1 MARVAWRSDRR
12 GDPSLEP
19 EESDRLPDWDEK
31 PWSVDGSGRRR
42 CGCFPAI
49 FGGRPRFFAA
59 GGVTGSV
66 SPASGFPAAALMVL
80 AVESLLLLLLLTLEL
95 LLLLLLAL
103 AMMLLMAL
111 LLLWLSGEETGLL

>member
-1 MARVAWRSDRR
+1 MGYNLGRVAWRSDRR
-12 GDPSLEP
+12 GDSSLEP
-19 EESDRLPDWDEK
+19 DESDRLPDWEEK

-66 SPASGFPAAALMVL
+66 SPASWFPAAALMVL
-80 AVESLLLLLLLTLEL
+80 AVVSLLLLLLLL
-95 LLLLLLAL
+95 LLSP

-111 LLLWLSGEETGLL
+111 LLL

>member
-1 MARVAWRSDRR
+1 
-12 GDPSLEP
+12 
-19 EESDRLPDWDEK
+19 LPDWEEK

-66 SPASGFPAAALMVL
+66 FPASGSQAAALMVL
-80 AVESLLLLLLLTLEL
+80 AVESLLLLLLLQL
-95 LLLLLLAL
+95 LLLLLLSP

-111 LLLWLSGEETGLL
+111 LLL